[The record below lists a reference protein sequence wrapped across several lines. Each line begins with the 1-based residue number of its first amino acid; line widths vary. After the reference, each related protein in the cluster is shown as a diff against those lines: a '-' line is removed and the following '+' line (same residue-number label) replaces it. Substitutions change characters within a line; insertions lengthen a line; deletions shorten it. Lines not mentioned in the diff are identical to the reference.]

1 MTTDPTAHHDEPSGD
16 HAAEI
21 PPDAVVVG
29 LDGSERDDTCL
40 TWAAG
45 AATRAGKPL
54 HLLHARDTAA
64 ELAATDPLAARSVAA
79 LLEPADDEILSAAV
93 ERARR
98 QWPDLAITSSEPWS
112 HPERALIEA
121 SHGAHLVVVGS
132 RKLSGF
138 QRLLLGRSALAV
150 ALHARCPV
158 VLLPEGARTDA
169 EGPVVVGVD
178 GSDSSQRAAE
188 RAFWIARVRK
198 TPVRVVSSWYLEVVD
213 GTVVTTPDTPAWDEV
228 VERVHARVEEQIAPV
243 HAAYPEVP
251 YEVAAVRGRPAEVL
265 TDESAHASL
274 LVLGSRGRGG
284 FRGMMLGSVSHK
296 VIESAGCPVMVVRH
310 G

>member
-98 QWPDLAITSSEPWS
+98 Q
-112 HPERALIEA
+112 
-121 SHGAHLVVVGS
+121 
-132 RKLSGF
+132 
-138 QRLLLGRSALAV
+138 
-150 ALHARCPV
+150 
-158 VLLPEGARTDA
+158 
-169 EGPVVVGVD
+169 
-178 GSDSSQRAAE
+178 
-188 RAFWIARVRK
+188 
-198 TPVRVVSSWYLEVVD
+198 
-213 GTVVTTPDTPAWDEV
+213 
-228 VERVHARVEEQIAPV
+228 
-243 HAAYPEVP
+243 
-251 YEVAAVRGRPAEVL
+251 
-265 TDESAHASL
+265 
-274 LVLGSRGRGG
+274 
-284 FRGMMLGSVSHK
+284 
-296 VIESAGCPVMVVRH
+296 
-310 G
+310 